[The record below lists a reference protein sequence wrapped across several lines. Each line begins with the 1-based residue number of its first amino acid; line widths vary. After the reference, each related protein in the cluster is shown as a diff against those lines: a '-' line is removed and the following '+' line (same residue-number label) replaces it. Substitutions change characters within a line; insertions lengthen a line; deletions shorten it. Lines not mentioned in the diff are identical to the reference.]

1 MINRQDAMTDGRT
14 ISVVMCT
21 YNGAKFV
28 AEQIESI
35 IGQTYPIYEL
45 IIQDDHS
52 TDGTWEVLQGYQ
64 RKYPFI
70 KVYMN
75 ESGKGVNRNFFS
87 AFYRATGDFIAI
99 SAQDD
104 IWEPRKLE
112 WQVEAIGDAWLCA
125 GMTRPFSDTNG
136 VKTFFDERV
145 ANRCLERTIYCSM
158 IAGHTMLFKRA
169 LLDKIPDWAYW
180 SDYFLYDHFLQ
191 IVVESYEKLVY
202 LDRVLVN
209 QRRHLQAVTYS
220 EPMNYAKTPMN
231 MLDYLCRTFA
241 YYRHPKVREGMD
253 AYFSKLYELLSAIPA
268 DTISRTNALCLAF
281 YQSKHSVQA
290 RMRLAM
296 LCVRLRNKI
305 FYSTEKD
312 LSFSVLRAIY
322 FPVSCSDYF
331 RYFMYR

>member
-1 MINRQDAMTDGRT
+1 MKKRIRQLMINRQDAMTDGRT

-52 TDGTWEVLQGYQ
+52 TDGSWEVQQGYQ
-64 RKYPFI
+64 LYYPFI
-70 KVYMN
+70 NVYMN

-99 SAQDD
+99 SDQDD

-169 LLDKIPDWAYW
+169 LLDKIPDWAY
-180 SDYFLYDHFLQ
+180 
-191 IVVESYEKLVY
+191 
-202 LDRVLVN
+202 
-209 QRRHLQAVTYS
+209 
-220 EPMNYAKTPMN
+220 
-231 MLDYLCRTFA
+231 
-241 YYRHPKVREGMD
+241 
-253 AYFSKLYELLSAIPA
+253 
-268 DTISRTNALCLAF
+268 
-281 YQSKHSVQA
+281 
-290 RMRLAM
+290 
-296 LCVRLRNKI
+296 
-305 FYSTEKD
+305 
-312 LSFSVLRAIY
+312 
-322 FPVSCSDYF
+322 
-331 RYFMYR
+331 

>member
-1 MINRQDAMTDGRT
+1 MTDGRT

-99 SAQDD
+99 SDQDD

-231 MLDYLCRTFA
+231 CWIICA
-241 YYRHPKVREGMD
+241 
-253 AYFSKLYELLSAIPA
+253 
-268 DTISRTNALCLAF
+268 
-281 YQSKHSVQA
+281 
-290 RMRLAM
+290 
-296 LCVRLRNKI
+296 VRLRIIDILRYVREWMPTFPSFMSCCPPFQLILYRERMLYVWLSIKANIPCRPECGWPCCVCVCGIKYFILLKRIYPFQYYELSI
-305 FYSTEKD
+305 FRS
-312 LSFSVLRAIY
+312 LVAII
-322 FPVSCSDYF
+322 FVTLCIGDEL
-331 RYFMYR
+331 